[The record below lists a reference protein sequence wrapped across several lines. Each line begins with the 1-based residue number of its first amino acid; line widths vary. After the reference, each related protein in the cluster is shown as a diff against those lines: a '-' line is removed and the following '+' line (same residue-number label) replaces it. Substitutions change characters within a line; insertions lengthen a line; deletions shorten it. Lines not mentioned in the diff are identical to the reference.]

1 MKVHKVWNLVW
12 NSGISVNNE
21 GKKPLIHT
29 LPNFVSWYA
38 YQVLFVASA
47 RPKSD
52 TNIFFLSIASS
63 HWLWSIL
70 MKMIVKCS
78 IFQQNQLIKSWAKV
92 CSIKFCSK
100 QSTVILLCLLRN
112 LMEQSLSTKN
122 LASYNTAPMLISSWS
137 SLRDSCYYIII
148 REQS

>member
-100 QSTVILLCLLRN
+100 HSNNTVLCLLWN
-112 LMEQSLSTKN
+112 SMEQTLGQDVIFSSNYT
-122 LASYNTAPMLISSWS
+122 TDISNK
-137 SLRDSCYYIII
+137 
-148 REQS
+148 